1 MKPFSRMFLAA
12 IVVLAL
18 AGSASAKDANVSER
32 DLDVASWK
40 CRACNMNVLTLSD
53 FGRYMTNRK
62 DKDTPVLNELDK
74 YLKEQNRKVKNFF
87 TNSPISTCGNG
98 SPEYNKAHNFFILE
112 NRKLKPAD
120 LVQMKDRL
128 FYIDK

>member
-1 MKPFSRMFLAA
+1 MKQFARMFSAVIL
-12 IVVLAL
+12 VLGL
-18 AGSASAKDANVSER
+18 AGSASAKDASLSER
-32 DLDVASWK
+32 ELEVASWK
-40 CRACNMNVLTLSD
+40 CRACNMTVLTLSD

-62 DKDTPVLNELDK
+62 DKDTPVLNDLDK

-87 TNSPISTCGNG
+87 TNSPISSCGNG
-98 SPEYNKAHNFFILE
+98 SPEYNKAHTFFILE

-128 FYIDK
+128 FYIEK